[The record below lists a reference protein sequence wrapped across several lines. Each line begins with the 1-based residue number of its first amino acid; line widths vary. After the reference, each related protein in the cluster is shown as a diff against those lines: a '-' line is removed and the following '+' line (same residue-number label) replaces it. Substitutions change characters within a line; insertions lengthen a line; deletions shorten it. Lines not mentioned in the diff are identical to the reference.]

1 MSGGMEPGRA
11 GMLIAGTVSC
21 KWAKGSGGPSG
32 DEFQNMVLSDAVMP
46 MARCSA
52 NVGCK
57 VPGGDLAV
65 RRVTPLEC
73 ERLQGFPDG
82 WTAMLSDTQR
92 YKCLG
97 NAITI
102 YVVGWILRRIREA
115 RTAEIA

>member
-1 MSGGMEPGRA
+1 
-11 GMLIAGTVSC
+11 MLIAGTVSC
-21 KWAKGSGGPSG
+21 KWAKGSGEPSG

-46 MARCSA
+46 GARCPA

-57 VPGGDLAV
+57 VPDGESAV
-65 RRVTPLEC
+65 RRLTPLEC

-97 NAITI
+97 NAVTM
-102 YVVGWILRRIREA
+102 YVAKWILRRINDVGA
-115 RTAEIA
+115 AVAA